1 MHLREKDDQ
10 YEEEDDDVVQEIDSN
25 DVLVDS
31 QENFNFQKNCK
42 TLYYQLMTFF
52 TIVKPQIRTTNMF
65 YPNRKI
71 LPLPSLIIT
80 LSWLDCCEYFIHLTP
95 TLSGLDI
102 G

>member
-1 MHLREKDDQ
+1 MKNQFLKTENSGQIEAVMHLREKEDQ

-31 QENFNFQKNCK
+31 QEFSNFLINCN
-42 TLYYQLMTFF
+42 TLYCQLIIFLRLF
-52 TIVKPQIRTTNMF
+52 EPQIRTTNMF

-80 LSWLDCCEYFIHLTP
+80 LSW
-95 TLSGLDI
+95 
-102 G
+102 